1 VCIVCALALVQGKD
15 VQAYS
20 YTVQWLNN
28 FISVSNMQMQV
39 RSTQHMLH
47 GEAIWCGRAVWCQRT
62 PSSAINL
69 SQAYLSVSD
78 CMMYI
83 WPIPITLGRVHVC
96 NDILCDIPEC
106 DPPRMYVHT
115 YFVGVDLQFRE
126 PRTNVLGNNNIYL
139 TTTLILT
146 TCLPV

>member
-1 VCIVCALALVQGKD
+1 
-15 VQAYS
+15 
-20 YTVQWLNN
+20 
-28 FISVSNMQMQV
+28 
-39 RSTQHMLH
+39 
-47 GEAIWCGRAVWCQRT
+47 
-62 PSSAINL
+62 
-69 SQAYLSVSD
+69 
-78 CMMYI
+78 MYI
-83 WPIPITLGRVHVC
+83 C

-106 DPPRMYVHT
+106 DPPHMYVHT